1 MSRDNI
7 FSNNSS
13 ATETIPNSLR
23 EIFVTKGY
31 DSGSH
36 YKKNGIEYTIV
47 ENGRNTAL
55 SIAETNSYYY
65 ETAAPV
71 MKQLEI

>member
-36 YKKNGIEYTIV
+36 YKKNGIEYTM
-47 ENGRNTAL
+47 AL
-55 SIAETNSYYY
+55 SQTQPPN
-65 ETAAPV
+65 P
-71 MKQLEI
+71 L